1 MKVKLTYLFLA
12 ISAFNHADADFKGC
26 NLKVPKAVEEQ
37 IEPEPQTLPLIIHVH
52 LLVIRVRDV
61 PDSGGSYG
69 VDVV

>member
-1 MKVKLTYLFLA
+1 MKVKSPYLLLA
-12 ISAFNHADADFKGC
+12 ISAFSFADAEFRGC
-26 NLKVPKAVEEQ
+26 NLNVPKAVEEQ
-37 IEPEPQTLPLIIHVH
+37 IEPEPQSPPLIIDVH